1 MSQSAQQ
8 KGQNNNTSS
17 FGSSGALTNTLG
29 SVQAA
34 IGSGIPSIGQGMTKP
49 SAAMSTGSNSKANS
63 TKLRMIQ
70 NKQKSQLE

>member
-49 SAAMSTGSNSKANS
+49 IRSHEYRIELQSKLN
-63 TKLRMIQ
+63 
-70 NKQKSQLE
+70 